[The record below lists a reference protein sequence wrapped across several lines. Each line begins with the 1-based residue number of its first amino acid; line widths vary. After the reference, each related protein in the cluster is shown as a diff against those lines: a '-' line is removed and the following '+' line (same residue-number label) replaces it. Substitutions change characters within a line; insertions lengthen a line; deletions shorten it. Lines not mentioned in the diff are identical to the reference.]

1 MAQHLRRVVFRVEHD
16 CPLARL
22 SREHPELELQV
33 WSGHRVEFVAVR
45 GAGPGSEE
53 AIQRHLNPVRVLP
66 LPDGALVVWRPK
78 VDPKTSLSRRLE
90 EADLL
95 WLQPLRVRAG
105 WEEFDAIAFGPGGEQ
120 AALDQ
125 LRADHPTQVVRRD
138 DVAGQQAAA
147 LYLSLLP
154 ALEAPTD
161 KQAEALLLAHA
172 DGYYESPRRTTTAQ
186 LAARLGIGRSAFE
199 ERLRGAE
206 NRLMGAILPVM
217 GGVRGQELPRQPEN
231 PSPP

>member
-1 MAQHLRRVVFRVEHD
+1 MAALRRVVFRVEHD

-22 SREHPELELQV
+22 SRGFPRVELNV

-45 GAGPGSEE
+45 GVMGDALAD
-53 AIQRHLNPVRVLP
+53 AIQEHLNPVRVLP
-66 LPDGALVVWRPK
+66 LPEGALVVWRPP

-125 LRADHPTQVVRRD
+125 LRRDHPTQVVRRD
-138 DVAGQQAAA
+138 DMAGHEAAA

-154 ALEAPTD
+154 VLEAPTD
-161 KQAEALLLAHA
+161 RQAEALAA
-172 DGYYESPRRTTTAQ
+172 AWAAGYYESPRKTTTAQ
-186 LAARLGIGRSAFE
+186 LAAAMGIGRSAFE
-199 ERLRGAE
+199 ERLRGGE
-206 NRLMGAILPVM
+206 NRVMGAVLPALAS
-217 GGVRGQELPRQPEN
+217 RARPQPDEPG
-231 PSPP
+231 PS